1 MNFVSL
7 SQINE
12 SMKSIF
18 ISVLLFSAFQIHAQV
33 IQMHKISSQ
42 LQRFV
47 VESSQ
52 RSQKPIQVN
61 VLLQSIDFD
70 SLNAV
75 LDSQGF
81 SRKERAKIVLPFL
94 YQANMKLQKQFLDEA
109 KNKGIQ
115 VQVEESFWLCNMLSV
130 QVSLGDML
138 SVSGFQD
145 VERIEFR
152 GEHRVASHE
161 PMASSGSQ
169 LRSPNGTE
177 PGLLAVKAPFLW
189 NLGYSGK
196 GTKILN
202 FDSGVWPDHPTFGN
216 RFVGKRLPIQQAWFG
231 YDRALPGDK
240 NSSHGTHTNGT
251 CIGLDELNN
260 DTIGIAYNAYFIA
273 TDPIVS
279 NPADVRSFESL
290 VKGYEWALNPDG
302 DLNTFDDMP
311 DVINNS
317 WGRAYQPENETV
329 VCNGFFEQ
337 VLIAVEAAGIVSIH
351 SAGNSGPEPQTI
363 GAPALMNSSLVN
375 NFAVGAVSV
384 ADTNFPIAGFSSRG
398 PSRCPNVGSI
408 SVKPEVVAPGVN
420 VRSAVRQNSGVYD
433 YSNFQGTS
441 MAAPH
446 VSGIALLLMEAFPA
460 ASAVEIKEALY
471 YTAKDLGDFGEDN
484 TYGRGMI
491 DAEAAYQYLLSTYT
505 PSLPQTFDFD
515 LAINGINTLN
525 YAYSCTD
532 VFSPKLKL
540 NTSRTISGDSLQ
552 VRYGVY
558 PNLNNTYSLSG
569 QFITDGDSVLLSSI
583 NLNEGWNEISFK
595 IEYTGNSVENDTLNN
610 YWTHRIFVPSEIT
623 NSVRYSFDDSVSL
636 QWSNTWYINNED
648 QLITW
653 ENSEVATPDND
664 NKAILIKLAD
674 YLPRQGQKDELI
686 SNKMIVPADGKLFI
700 SFDWSYQFK
709 TVSFRDSLL
718 VWSSKDCGTTWNLQ
732 HSIGTL
738 DLNTTDKVLQNR
750 WVPSAPSDW
759 KDTLFTLSNLNASQ
773 EVLLKIQCVNGG
785 GSFLYLDNIQ
795 IFGSGGPL
803 RVSKNNTEN
812 GVQIFPN
819 PTTNTFSII
828 SKNKQG
834 VFSVFTTTGKEIF
847 SGQINSNA
855 QHEIS
860 CMKWPSGVYL
870 INFKFSD
877 GERATEKLVVY

>member
-7 SQINE
+7 WPKHDF
-12 SMKSIF
+12 MKSIF
-18 ISVLLFSAFQIHAQV
+18 ISVLLFSTFQIHAQV
-33 IQMHKISSQ
+33 IQIHKISNQ
-42 LQRFV
+42 LQRFIS
-47 VESSQ
+47 ESSK
-52 RSQKPIQVN
+52 RSQKPIQIN

-70 SLNAV
+70 SLNIF
-75 LDSQGF
+75 LDNQGF
-81 SRKERAKIVLPFL
+81 SRKERAKIVLPYL
-94 YQANMKLQKQFLDEA
+94 YQANLKLQKQFLDEA

-115 VQVEESFWLCNMLSV
+115 VQVEDAFWLCNMLSV
-130 QVSLGDML
+130 QVSVGDML

-161 PMASSGSQ
+161 PMPSSGSQ

-216 RFVGKRLPIQQAWFG
+216 RFVGKRLPLQQAWFG

-240 NSSHGTHTNGT
+240 SGSHGTHTNGT
-251 CIGLDELNN
+251 CIGLDAANN
-260 DTIGIAYNAYFIA
+260 DTVGIAFNAYFIA
-273 TDPIVS
+273 TDPIVN

-302 DLNTFDDMP
+302 DLNTFDDIP

-384 ADTNFPIAGFSSRG
+384 ADTSYPIAGFSSRG
-398 PSRCPNVGSI
+398 PSRCPKVGSI
-408 SVKPEVVAPGVN
+408 SIKPEVVAPGVN
-420 VRSAVRQNSGVYD
+420 VRSAVRQNNGVYD

-446 VSGIALLLMEAFPA
+446 VSGIALLLMEAFPD

-471 YTAKDLGDFGEDN
+471 YTAKDLGDVGEDN

-491 DAEAAYQYLLSTYT
+491 DAEAAYQYLLNYYT
-505 PSLPQTFDFD
+505 PSVPQNIDFD
-515 LAINGINTLN
+515 LAISGISIDDFGF
-525 YAYSCTD
+525 SCTK
-532 VFSPKLKL
+532 VLSAQLQL
-540 NTSRTISGDSLQ
+540 NTTRPIMGDSLR
-552 VRYGVY
+552 VLYGVY
-558 PNLNNTYSLSG
+558 PELDNIQTISAQLVS
-569 QFITDGDSVLLSSI
+569 DGDSVQISNM
-583 NLNEGWNEISFK
+583 NLKSGWNEISFK
-595 IEYTGNSVENDTLNN
+595 IEYTGNAAENDTLNN
-610 YWTHRIFVPSEIT
+610 YWTQRIYVPTEI
-623 NSVRYSFDDSVSL
+623 SVPVRYDFKETEVL
-636 QWSNTWYINNED
+636 QWSNSWYVNNED

-653 ENSEVATPDND
+653 ENSEVVTPDND

-686 SNKMIVPADGKLFI
+686 SNKMTVPADGKLFMT
-700 SFDWSYQFK
+700 FDWSYQFK

-718 VWSSKDCGTTWNLQ
+718 IWTSKDCGTTWQLQ
-732 HSIGTL
+732 HAVGTL
-738 DLNTTDKVLQNR
+738 ELNTTNKSLQNR
-750 WVPSAPSDW
+750 WVPTETSDW
-759 KDTLFTLSNLNASQ
+759 KDTLFALSNLNAGD
-773 EVLLKIQCVNGG
+773 EVLIKIQSVNGG
-785 GSFLYLDNIQ
+785 GSYLYLDNIQ
-795 IFGSGGPL
+795 VFGSGGPL
-803 RVSKNNTEN
+803 RVSKNNIQN
-812 GVQIFPN
+812 GVQVFPN
-819 PTTNTFSII
+819 PAFNSFSIM
-828 SKNKQG
+828 SNEKEG
-834 VFSVFTTTGKEIF
+834 FYSVYTTTGKEVI
-847 SGQINSNA
+847 SGKLKSNA
-855 QHEIS
+855 IQEITCS
-860 CMKWPSGVYL
+860 EWPSGVFL
-870 INFKFSD
+870 IQFIFSN
-877 GERATEKLVVY
+877 GESVTEKLVVY